1 MRPGLFCLSLLEY
14 NWRGGGCAFFF
25 LSCFCLGLLFKIYFN
40 VAYFDKELWW
50 WTSFFHDDR
59 WMAPLLLLLDLFEK
73 ISVISQRKAEAN
85 KLRVSKHFGFVWFSS
100 FTSCWVHEMSFKIA
114 FLYFIWTYYSATLL
128 RWNLF
133 MVKLFQTKWLKCS
146 WCTFSLFSFNTNFC
160 LGKLF

>member
-1 MRPGLFCLSLLEY
+1 
-14 NWRGGGCAFFF
+14 
-25 LSCFCLGLLFKIYFN
+25 
-40 VAYFDKELWW
+40 
-50 WTSFFHDDR
+50 
-59 WMAPLLLLLDLFEK
+59 MAPLLLLLDLFEK

-160 LGKLF
+160 LGKLFEQSSHFVFSFTVIHIAHVSSYWYPNCKGNVAGSTLTVEWIPGWEFDMEVVWWQHRAMV